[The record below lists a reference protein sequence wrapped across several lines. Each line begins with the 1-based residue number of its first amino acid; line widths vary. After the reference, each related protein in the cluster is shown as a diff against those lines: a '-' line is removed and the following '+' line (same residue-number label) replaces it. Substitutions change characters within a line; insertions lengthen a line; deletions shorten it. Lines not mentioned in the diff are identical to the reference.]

1 MLAFWH
7 SVIEGFSWLPPWVTA
22 TVIFV
27 AILAGGLL
35 LQGISMKLLQG
46 ASQNWSPLLRL
57 VFLRTNRVGRFAVFV
72 FAVAVALPIVP
83 MSQHMQDVGHHVL
96 VALFILLV
104 GWIVLDATNI
114 AMERYMGRL
123 RLDTSDNLLARKAI
137 TQMRVLGQV
146 LDVLIGVLTIGFAL
160 MTFDSVRQFGI
171 SLFASAGLAGIAVGL
186 AARPLLSNLIAGIQL
201 AITQPIRIDDAV
213 VINNEWGWVEEF
225 TSTFV
230 VIRLWDLRRLIVP
243 LSYFFENPFANW
255 TRSGSTVIGTVLL
268 YLDYSVPVDRVRAKA
283 IEFAK
288 ASKNWDGNV
297 INVQVTDAKEHT
309 IEVRI
314 IASAADSSKAFD
326 LRCELREKL
335 IGYVQREF
343 PNALPRLRGELEP
356 QSPALVRTRPIR
368 GRNSGSLQTSDPTA

>member
-1 MLAFWH
+1 MLALWH
-7 SVIEGFSWLPPWVTA
+7 SAVDAFSWLPAWVTA
-22 TVIFV
+22 TLIFA

-35 LQGISMKLLQG
+35 LQAVSIKRLSNNSRK
-46 ASQNWSPLLRL
+46 WPPFLRL
-57 VFLRTNRVGRFAVFV
+57 VFLRTSRAGRFAVFV
-72 FAVAVALPIVP
+72 FAVAAALPIVP
-83 MSQHMQDVGHHVL
+83 MDARAKDAGHHVL

-114 AMERYMGRL
+114 AMERYLGRL
-123 RLDTSDNLLARKAI
+123 RLDTSDNLLARKAV
-137 TQMRVLGQV
+137 TQMRVLGRV
-146 LDVLIGVLTIGFAL
+146 LDVLIGVLTVGFAL

-201 AITQPIRIDDAV
+201 AITQPIRIEDAV

-225 TSTFV
+225 TATYV

-255 TRSGSTVIGTVLL
+255 TRSGSTIIGSVTL
-268 YLDYSVPVDRVRAKA
+268 YLDYSAPVDRLRAKA

-288 ASKNWDGNV
+288 TSKNWDGNV
-297 INVQVTDAKEHT
+297 VALQVTDAKEQT
-309 IEVRI
+309 IEVRV
-314 IASAADSSKAFD
+314 IATAPDASKAFD

-335 IGYVQREF
+335 IGYIQREH
-343 PNALPRLRGELEP
+343 PGALPRVRGAIETGSFREF
-356 QSPALVRTRPIR
+356 QARPAMVRAASR
-368 GRNSGSLQTSDPTA
+368 QTSDPTA